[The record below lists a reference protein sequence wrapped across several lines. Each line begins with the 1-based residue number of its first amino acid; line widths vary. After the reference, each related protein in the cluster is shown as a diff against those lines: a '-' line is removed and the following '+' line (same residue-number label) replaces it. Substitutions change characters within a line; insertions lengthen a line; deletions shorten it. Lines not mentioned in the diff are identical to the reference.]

1 MRLSNNPYFEI
12 STIKRS
18 MFLELVVQRSIKNG
32 GLGNSQ
38 RDAAFVELVY
48 SLFVYIQNGNL
59 NGSNNMDRLKL
70 GPIEW
75 TSEFIQLFF

>member
-12 STIKRS
+12 SSTKRS
-18 MFLELVVQRSIKNG
+18 MFVELGVQRSIKND
-32 GLGNSQ
+32 GLGNIQ

-59 NGSNNMDRLKL
+59 NGS
-70 GPIEW
+70 
-75 TSEFIQLFF
+75 T

>member
-1 MRLSNNPYFEI
+1 
-12 STIKRS
+12 
-18 MFLELVVQRSIKNG
+18 MFLELGVQRSIENG

-48 SLFVYIQNGNL
+48 SLFVYIQNG
-59 NGSNNMDRLKL
+59 SNNMDRLKL

>member
-1 MRLSNNPYFEI
+1 
-12 STIKRS
+12 
-18 MFLELVVQRSIKNG
+18 MFLELGVQRSIKNG
-32 GLGNSQ
+32 GLGNIQ
-38 RDAAFVELVY
+38 RDAAFVELAY

-59 NGSNNMDRLKL
+59 KGSNNMDRLKL